1 MMCCRERGFMDDT
14 LCQPAV
20 LYPVAMG
27 GLRLNAIAIDEV
39 RDIFEADE
47 GLAKK
52 LRKWTEAR
60 FSVPLHHHRRSRWRS
75 PFHPLYKPNVEGPM
89 LPTGWPT
96 PNDVE
101 DLVRGRYI
109 ESDRLARCWRLVN
122 EWLTHLSWGWTE
134 IPMTVARSEE
144 LDCDLAAAGLPSTYS
159 LKRLMGEDPQ
169 LPLRPAPGMKIGY
182 AGTGQTLATWV
193 ELSKII
199 GTVPTARRGEAD
211 AVLKFLNSYPGWSH
225 LAVDL
230 GRPTPDLLV
239 VWQPDT
245 VKDIHLTSLRAGQ
258 TAS

>member
-1 MMCCRERGFMDDT
+1 
-14 LCQPAV
+14 
-20 LYPVAMG
+20 
-27 GLRLNAIAIDEV
+27 
-39 RDIFEADE
+39 
-47 GLAKK
+47 
-52 LRKWTEAR
+52 
-60 FSVPLHHHRRSRWRS
+60 
-75 PFHPLYKPNVEGPM
+75 
-89 LPTGWPT
+89 
-96 PNDVE
+96 
-101 DLVRGRYI
+101 
-109 ESDRLARCWRLVN
+109 
-122 EWLTHLSWGWTE
+122 
-134 IPMTVARSEE
+134 MTVARSEE

-159 LKRLMGEDPQ
+159 LKQLMGEDPQ

-182 AGTGQTLATWV
+182 AGTGQTLTTWV

-245 VKDIHLTSLRAGQ
+245 VKDIHLTGLRAGQ